1 MNTELSIQILQAYA
15 TGLSAQS
22 KLASKYADHAT
33 EEMAW
38 VDKFIDRI
46 IDLGGEAKVEAA
58 PAQKVYTDPVEF
70 LKADLEV
77 SVREVPNLGKATLAL
92 AEDMTTYDLMK
103 GYYQDE
109 EEDMYW
115 SDQQLKLIELIG
127 LQNWLV
133 RQL

>member
-1 MNTELSIQILQAYA
+1 M
-15 TGLSAQS
+15 GLS

-133 RQL
+133 LQL